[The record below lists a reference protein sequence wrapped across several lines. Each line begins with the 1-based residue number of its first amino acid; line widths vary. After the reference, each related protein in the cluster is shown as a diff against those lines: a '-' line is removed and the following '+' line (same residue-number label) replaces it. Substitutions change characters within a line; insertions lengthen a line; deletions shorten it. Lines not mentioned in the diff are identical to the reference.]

1 MTPSAESPR
10 AAPFFPDDANI
21 CPLIAC
27 HSLSRMSL
35 PQPSQGTLW
44 ALLFS
49 FFLLRLH
56 QVPLWR
62 NWFSY
67 FSSTA
72 ASFITNLKTGAL
84 LSPGNGQLSEDRH
97 KVLST

>member
-1 MTPSAESPR
+1 MSTYRLS
-10 AAPFFPDDANI
+10 FPVKNFLA
-21 CPLIAC
+21 
-27 HSLSRMSL
+27 ST
-35 PQPSQGTLW
+35 QPGDTLW

-72 ASFITNLKTGAL
+72 ASFITNLNTGAL
-84 LSPGNGQLSEDRH
+84 LSPGNGQLLEDRH
-97 KVLST
+97 KDLST